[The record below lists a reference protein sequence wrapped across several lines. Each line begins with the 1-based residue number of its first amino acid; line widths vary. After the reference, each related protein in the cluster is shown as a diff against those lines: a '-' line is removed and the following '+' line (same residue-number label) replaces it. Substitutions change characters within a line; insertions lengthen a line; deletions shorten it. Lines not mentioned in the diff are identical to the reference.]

1 MDARR
6 RAAAKV
12 GTLARCATQQP
23 LQLAQPNKTASLLRD
38 WSAFVPIAACA
49 VFEIIGHSDVEL
61 HELLNVYVDTA
72 HLAEHT
78 DGAAPHPLEN
88 VLDVMQAMRALFI
101 ALGLVSRRLNDDSR
115 TVI

>member
-12 GTLARCATQQP
+12 RTLARCATQQT

-49 VFEIIGHSDVEL
+49 VFELIGHIDIEG
-61 HELLNVYVDTA
+61 
-72 HLAEHT
+72 EHK
-78 DGAAPHPLEN
+78 A
-88 VLDVMQAMRALFI
+88 QKRSSRAREI
-101 ALGLVSRRLNDDSR
+101 
-115 TVI
+115 